1 MRDVNLIGKDY
12 TIFSHSLSQFR
23 VVSATNNESG
33 QEEFLAVAILD
44 GCKDF
49 NFNDINFID
58 LAIFE
63 TREKAEEFIKY
74 LSVKMF
80 TSVEINC
87 IYIEDIIENFNDTL
101 EEVEALLEI
110 PPEPSIPIKSVIET
124 PFKSKSIERAEN
136 IDREFLAKGIGKT
149 TKIRED
155 FAIDRSKD
163 KRLR

>member
-33 QEEFLAVAILD
+33 QEEFLVAAILD

-58 LAIFE
+58 IAIFE
-63 TREKAEEFIKY
+63 TREIAEEFIKY
-74 LSVKMF
+74 LSAKISDVME
-80 TSVEINC
+80 SSC

-101 EEVEALLEI
+101 EEAEALLEI
-110 PPEPSIPIKSVIET
+110 PPEPSIPTKSVIET

-155 FAIDRSKD
+155 FAMDRSKD